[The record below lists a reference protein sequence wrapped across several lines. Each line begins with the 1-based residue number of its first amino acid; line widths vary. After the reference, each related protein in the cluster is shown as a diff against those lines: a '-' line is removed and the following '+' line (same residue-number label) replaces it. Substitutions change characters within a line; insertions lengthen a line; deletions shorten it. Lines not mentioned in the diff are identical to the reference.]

1 MQAKQMRRSPSK
13 PASRPVNTHPSCPW
27 TSRYTDRSPMPALT
41 TAPIPTQ
48 RTPASVIWAILA
60 VSAVASLFLAWLVY
74 YHPPTD
80 VAGTHLAFLP
90 ALNAVLN
97 AVCTVFLLIGFRHIR
112 RREILAHRN
121 SMFGAFVVSSVF
133 LVAYITNHVLH
144 GDMLFPRAYPT
155 ARFVY
160 LWILLTPHILAAIV
174 CLPLILI
181 TFFLSLT
188 GRFPQHKR
196 LAHWTFPIWLYVSV
210 SGVVVYA
217 MLAAYR

>member
-1 MQAKQMRRSPSK
+1 MT
-13 PASRPVNTHPSCPW
+13 PAIAANNP
-27 TSRYTDRSPMPALT
+27 DL
-41 TAPIPTQ
+41 
-48 RTPASVIWAILA
+48 RTPPSVIWGILS

-97 AVCTVFLLIGFRHIR
+97 GLCTIFLLIGFRHIL
-112 RREILAHRN
+112 RREILQHRN

-133 LVAYITNHVLH
+133 LVTYIVNHILH
-144 GDMLFPRAYPT
+144 GDMLFPKTHPIARAI
-155 ARFVY
+155 Y
-160 LWILLTPHILAAIV
+160 LWVLLTPHILAAVV

-181 TFFLSLT
+181 TFFFSLS
-188 GRFPQHKR
+188 GRFAQHKR
-196 LAHWTFPIWLYVSV
+196 IARWTFPVWLYVSV
-210 SGVVVYA
+210 SGVIVYA